1 MFPTRIII
9 QYFSKWF
16 MVHGSVSQEALYLFI
31 YLFNVTE
38 DEVSQSGALE

>member
-1 MFPTRIII
+1 MDR
-9 QYFSKWF
+9 
-16 MVHGSVSQEALYLFI
+16 GSVSEEALLFI